1 MSDQARKEFISSR
14 QAKIRQND
22 NRIPALEDELNQI
35 KKRIMLKYK
44 TFTYQ
49 TKCEIISNPEYFF
62 LNNIVFL

>member
-62 LNNIVFL
+62 